1 MFNWLRS
8 SKTTQPTKPVDT
20 SVNTSDTSSDNAN
33 IKTPND
39 DDNDDD
45 DNNFGVE
52 GQQQEEQGTE
62 GQEEQGTEGQEEPDN
77 PLRILF
83 VTHQNRIRVSVI
95 APLLALMK
103 RSFPTNKFS
112 NCSILELTITK
123 TTNDTCRVKLDLIYS
138 GDSTKNK
145 PGKQYWIA
153 NNTTQYTLQSY
164 FETLNATVS
173 IADLNKNF
181 YIQPNIFQK
190 YPKVVCYFLRH
201 GKSQHNPSKTTALL
215 SKFSFKTD
223 KPITIFQEN
232 TELLA
237 DGIKQAQQAGNFFG
251 EYLTYPQKIDVLG
264 VSDLYRTQQT
274 ASVFLTAYFNK
285 KYRSETTNLY
295 SSEMNELEPLVQ
307 KLFVI
312 PCLHELDEKS
322 QNDNNTNNNN
332 MFMNRENN
340 TTCLDDVNVYANAI
354 QKKSNCK
361 YIYIYN
367 NKYTLNWQLY
377 KKLYGEGTY
386 RNTSKGNNKCMGK
399 NFIGIFLNYF
409 LNYFLNGFN
418 PNSRD
423 RTNDNIINPQQ
434 YSDDEIRNSVMTDS
448 DMGYSNVSDVR
459 RGSVEGKEE
468 GNTLIITGG
477 KTKRKTTKRKRK
489 TTKRKRKTTKR
500 KRKSTKRKTRKHYN

>member
-1 MFNWLRS
+1 MFSKWFG
-8 SKTTQPTKPVDT
+8 SKTSQPTKATTTT
-20 SVNTSDTSSDNAN
+20 SVNTSSSVNTN
-33 IKTPND
+33 GNNTKKVED
-39 DDNDDD
+39 D
-45 DNNFGVE
+45 FGVP
-52 GQQQEEQGTE
+52 EQGTE
-62 GQEEQGTEGQEEPDN
+62 GETDDEGTSEGESTSGEGTEREEKPAPAVEEGPDDA
-77 PLRILF
+77 LRILF

-95 APLLALMK
+95 TPLLVLMNLQGD
-103 RSFPTNKFS
+103 FPTNKFS

-123 TTNDTCRVKLDLIYS
+123 INDNSCDVTLDLIYS

-153 NNTTQYTLQSY
+153 KNTTAQNPLQTPFKTLQ
-164 FETLNATVS
+164 TNVR
-173 IADLNKNF
+173 IDDLKQNF
-181 YIQPNIFQK
+181 KIQPNIFKK

-232 TELLA
+232 TELLE
-237 DGIKQAQQAGNFFG
+237 DGITQAKEAGSFFG
-251 EYLTYPQKIDVLG
+251 DYLKNPQKIDVLG

-295 SSEMNELEPLVQ
+295 SSEMNELGPLVQ

-322 QNDNNTNNNN
+322 QSDNNTNNNN

-340 TTCLDDVNVYANAI
+340 TTCLDEVNVYANAI

-367 NKYTLNWQLY
+367 NKYTLNWKLY
-377 KKLYGEGTY
+377 KTLYDDTY

-399 NFIGIFLNYF
+399 NFIGIFLNY
-409 LNYFLNGFN
+409 LSVDNFN

-434 YSDDEIRNSVMTDS
+434 YSDDEIRNTFTKDPVESID
-448 DMGYSNVSDVR
+448 YVR
-459 RGSVEGKEE
+459 MSSVEGKK
-468 GNTLIITGG
+468 GG
-477 KTKRKTTKRKRK
+477 KT
-489 TTKRKRKTTKR
+489 KRKTTKR